1 MARPRV
7 IIADTDLNYVA
18 PLQLKFA
25 KEFFEQ
31 IDVEII
37 TSAEYFGELFM
48 EPQKADV
55 LIVSEEL
62 YDPGIQR
69 HNIANVFLMVEQYEE
84 EQTGD
89 LNVVRLFKYT
99 SIKEIFNEIVSRSAE
114 SLNVARNQKQET
126 QIIVVTSAV
135 TGGAGKTTVA
145 MGMSVCLTR
154 NYKKYY
160 ISMQTGCSLFSIC
173 LIISR
178 YLTSPDLYQLLAD
191 PDIKIYAA
199 IKHTIRNEM
208 FSYLP
213 PFRAS
218 LLSLGL
224 EYSVYEKI
232 ALSAKNTG
240 EYDFI
245 VIDAENSFDE
255 NLTRLLDIADRVII
269 VTKQNANSVYCTN
282 EFVAN
287 INGITNEKYTFVC
300 NDFNK
305 EEENA
310 LIRPDVTLKFNVSDY
325 VDHIRNYETKK
336 ISDYVSEPGI
346 QKTAFLVL

>member
-1 MARPRV
+1 M
-7 IIADTDLNYVA
+7 
-18 PLQLKFA
+18 
-25 KEFFEQ
+25 
-31 IDVEII
+31 
-37 TSAEYFGELFM
+37 
-48 EPQKADV
+48 
-55 LIVSEEL
+55 
-62 YDPGIQR
+62 
-69 HNIANVFLMVEQYEE
+69 
-84 EQTGD
+84 
-89 LNVVRLFKYT
+89 VRLFKYT

-126 QIIVVTSAV
+126 QIIVVTSAA
-135 TGGAGKTTVA
+135 GGAGKTTVA

-154 NYKKYY
+154 NYKKVLY
-160 ISMQTGCSLFSIC
+160 INANRLQSFQHLLDNQSV
-173 LIISR
+173 
-178 YLTSPDLYQLLAD
+178 LTSPDLYQLLAD

>member
-126 QIIVVTSAV
+126 QIIVVTSAA
-135 TGGAGKTTVA
+135 GGAGKTTVA

-154 NYKKYY
+154 NYKKVLY
-160 ISMQTGCSLFSIC
+160 INANRLQSFQHLLDNQSV
-173 LIISR
+173 
-178 YLTSPDLYQLLAD
+178 LTSPDLYQLLTD

-310 LIRPDVTLKFNVSDY
+310 LIRSDVTLKFNVSDY

>member
-1 MARPRV
+1 M
-7 IIADTDLNYVA
+7 
-18 PLQLKFA
+18 
-25 KEFFEQ
+25 
-31 IDVEII
+31 
-37 TSAEYFGELFM
+37 
-48 EPQKADV
+48 
-55 LIVSEEL
+55 
-62 YDPGIQR
+62 
-69 HNIANVFLMVEQYEE
+69 
-84 EQTGD
+84 
-89 LNVVRLFKYT
+89 
-99 SIKEIFNEIVSRSAE
+99 
-114 SLNVARNQKQET
+114 
-126 QIIVVTSAV
+126 
-135 TGGAGKTTVA
+135 
-145 MGMSVCLTR
+145 
-154 NYKKYY
+154 
-160 ISMQTGCSLFSIC
+160 
-173 LIISR
+173 
-178 YLTSPDLYQLLAD
+178 
-191 PDIKIYAA
+191 
-199 IKHTIRNEM
+199 
-208 FSYLP
+208 
-213 PFRAS
+213 RAS

-269 VTKQNANSVYCTN
+269 VTKQNANSVYYTN

-310 LIRPDVTLKFNVSDY
+310 QIRPDVTLKFNVSDY

-336 ISDYVSEPGI
+336 ISDYVSGPGI